1 MGKCEDAMSEKEKD
15 VAYLKFNI
23 HELKK
28 SFNEKEKEVE
38 LLKVKNINIEKEMK
52 LMKDQ
57 SQETRKNFEKEVD
70 MLTLK
75 NLLFESKVDSLGK
88 EILESKK
95 LSEDKQVEIIEMKLE
110 IEEFKNNKTENI
122 CSSQKRENE
131 VKQLEKKASET
142 NNEVKTTRNLI
153 EKSTN
158 KLSNEINDLTARI
171 TTAEEAMKYNY
182 TKLNDIVSEETESMK
197 LLKDWQKDVHKKM
210 ENIGNIEGHVTNIEN
225 ILFCDSSDGCKDVLL
240 QWKLQNYQ
248 YHFDVVEAVYSPIF
262 LTQIKGY
269 CFKLYIKWSGEKKE
283 NLGLALK
290 VCRGSNY
297 DKPLEQFRMPYSLEM
312 VDNNGNIL
320 SKKIPL
326 SIIEAHREDF
336 FTLLPGQNECEIGC
350 GYPEFLRMPDL
361 NNYIL
366 NDMLSIQCRL
376 TPL

>member
-1 MGKCEDAMSEKEKD
+1 M
-15 VAYLKFNI
+15 
-23 HELKK
+23 
-28 SFNEKEKEVE
+28 
-38 LLKVKNINIEKEMK
+38 KVKNINIEKEMK

-95 LSEDKQVEIIEMKLE
+95 LLEDKQVEIIEMKLE

-122 CSSQKRENE
+122 CSSQKREDE
-131 VKQLEKKASET
+131 VKQLEKKARET
-142 NNEVKTTRNLI
+142 SNEVKTTRNLI

-182 TKLNDIVSEETESMK
+182 TKLNDIVSVTESMK

-225 ILFCDSSDGCKDVLL
+225 ILLCDSSNGSKDVLL
-240 QWKLQNYQ
+240 QWKLRNYQ
-248 YHFDVVEAVYSPIF
+248 NHFEIGKRVYSPIF

-269 CFKLYIKWSGEKKE
+269 CFILFIQWSGENKE
-283 NLGLALK
+283 NLGLCFK
-290 VCRGSNY
+290 ICHTSNY
-297 DKPLEQFRMPYSLEM
+297 DKPLEPFRTPFSLEM
-312 VDNNGNIL
+312 VRNNGYIL
-320 SKKIPL
+320 SEKISL
-326 SIIEAHREDF
+326 ADVETYREEA
-336 FTLLPGQNECEIGC
+336 FTLR
-350 GYPEFLRMPDL
+350 GYEFVSMPDL

>member
-1 MGKCEDAMSEKEKD
+1 MGKCEDAMGEKEKD

-38 LLKVKNINIEKEMK
+38 LLKVKNINIEKEMN

-75 NLLFESKVDSLGK
+75 NLLFESKIDSLGK

-95 LSEDKQVEIIEMKLE
+95 LLEDKQVEIIEMKLE
-110 IEEFKNNKTENI
+110 IEEFNNNKTENI
-122 CSSQKRENE
+122 CSSQKREDE

-142 NNEVKTTRNLI
+142 NNEVKTKRNLI

-158 KLSNEINDLTARI
+158 RLSNEINDLTARI
-171 TTAEEAMKYNY
+171 TTAEEAIKYNF
-182 TKLNDIVSEETESMK
+182 TTLNDKVSEETESMK
-197 LLKDWQKDVHKKM
+197 LLKYWQKDVHKKM

-225 ILFCDSSDGCKDVLL
+225 ILFCDSPHGSKVVLL

-248 YHFDVVEAVYSPIF
+248 YHFEIGERVCSPIF

-269 CFKLYIKWSGEKKE
+269 CFKLFVQWIGEKKE
-283 NLGLALK
+283 YLGLFLK

-297 DKPLEQFRMPYSLEM
+297 DKPLEPLKIPFTLEM
-312 VDNNGNIL
+312 VDNKGNIL
-320 SKKIPL
+320 SRKVPL
-326 SIIEAHREDF
+326 SDIETFREEC
-336 FTLLPGQNECEIGC
+336 FTLPPGQNQCKMGW
-350 GYPEFLRMPDL
+350 GSSQFLSMPDL

-376 TPL
+376 TPS